1 MKTVL
6 YTASAAKDLKKFG
19 NMASRIMKAVS
30 EYAADQKA
38 HANKVLPL
46 TGIDAK
52 RMRVG
57 EFRVIFEETATQI
70 TVTKIGPR
78 GGVYE

>member
-1 MKTVL
+1 MKHVV
-6 YTASAAKDLKKFG
+6 YTADAAKDLRRHG
-19 NMASRIMKAVS
+19 NMAKRVMKAIS
-30 EYAADQKA
+30 DYAADQKA

-46 TGIDAK
+46 SGINAK

-57 EFRVIFEETATQI
+57 EFRVIFEETAAQI
-70 TVTKIGPR
+70 TVTKVGPR